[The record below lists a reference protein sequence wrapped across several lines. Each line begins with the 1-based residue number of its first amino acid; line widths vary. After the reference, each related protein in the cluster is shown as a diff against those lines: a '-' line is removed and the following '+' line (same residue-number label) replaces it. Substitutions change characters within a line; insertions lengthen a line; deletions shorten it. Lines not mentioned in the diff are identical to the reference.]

1 MRNEIKV
8 NITEGKIVEKIET
21 MTTEN
26 KGFWD
31 SLKEAKEF
39 HLYYPNRFEYFVG
52 RALQGLL
59 TGRAEKDVRKVVKR
73 SIALAIEMEDA
84 LDSAQD

>member
-1 MRNEIKV
+1 MTEKANIEVISEEIQGLTK
-8 NITEGKIVEKIET
+8 KDRS
-21 MTTEN
+21 
-26 KGFWD
+26 FWD
-31 SLKEAKEF
+31 DLRSSKDF
-39 HLYYPNRFEYFVG
+39 SLYYPNRFEYFVG